1 MQLPDLSLLA
11 VMVLF
16 WATFFVLKTFLFRPL
31 GDILRERDEAAA
43 RATQALETAL
53 ARERE
58 ALQTIDQKMT
68 EARRAALALHESVRA
83 EAATA
88 RQSALDAARDGA
100 RRTVAA
106 GDEKLSAEVAAARRD
121 LEGAAKSTAQE
132 IAGLALGRKVA

>member
-43 RATQALETAL
+43 QATQALETAL

-68 EARRAALALHESVRA
+68 DARRAALALHESVRA
-83 EAATA
+83 EAAAA
-88 RQSALDAARDGA
+88 RQSALDAAREGA
-100 RRTVAA
+100 RLTIAA